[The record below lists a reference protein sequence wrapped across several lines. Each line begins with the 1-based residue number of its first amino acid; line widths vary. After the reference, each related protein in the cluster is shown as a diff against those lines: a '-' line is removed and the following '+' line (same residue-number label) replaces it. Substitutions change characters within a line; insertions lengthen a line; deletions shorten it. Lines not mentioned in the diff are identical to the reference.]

1 MERCPDCNSLL
12 RRDEQV
18 CIHCGAVKRSRSVM
32 EMLAFVAK
40 VAFWLSLA
48 LLAVSP
54 FVESAPSWKDCMLM
68 TGALL
73 LVHRAL
79 SDDTFGI
86 RRR

>member
-12 RRDEQV
+12 RREEKV
-18 CIHCGAVKRSRSVM
+18 CIHCGAMARRRSVM

-48 LLAVSP
+48 LLVISP

-73 LVHRAL
+73 LVHRAF
-79 SDDTFGI
+79 SDDTFRI